1 MGGGSVERPHV
12 LIVEDEP
19 DNREVVRVV
28 VEEILGCRAVTAV
41 DGLEAVAKASE
52 HLPDLI
58 LLDMMLPGLTGYEV
72 CRQLKDDP
80 RTRNIPIVALTAMAR
95 AEDRALAMDVGCVD
109 FIDKPFELDVL
120 EEKIRSRI
128 DCDEGG

>member
-1 MGGGSVERPHV
+1 VERPHV

>member
-109 FIDKPFELDVL
+109 FIDKPFELDAL

>member
-1 MGGGSVERPHV
+1 LERPHV

-19 DNREVVRVV
+19 DNREVIRVV

-41 DGLEAVAKASE
+41 DGLEAVSKAFD
-52 HLPDLI
+52 HLPELI

-72 CRQLKDDP
+72 CRRLKDDP
-80 RTRNIPIVALTAMAR
+80 RTCDIPIVALTAMAR
-95 AEDRALAMDVGCVD
+95 AEDRALAREVGCED
-109 FIDKPFELDVL
+109 FIDKPFDLDTL

-128 DCDEGG
+128 NCDEEGG